1 MARPGMGPSEG
12 LGEPGDRRPGWKTRD
27 ILRTLAVIAGFYIAL
42 QLLWI
47 GRSIVLLTF
56 LGVLFGVALTAGVD
70 WLQRRRVPRG
80 VGAVLIVL
88 VFLGALAGLG
98 ALTAPSI
105 TGQLRDLKTQ
115 LPAAIGK
122 IQRWVKERQD
132 GVTQVLEQVSPEM
145 AAEGGAEAD
154 RDTVAGRGA
163 EGGQRDQEKPAKE
176 QDGKQAGSEKQPSLG
191 QGIADQLGGVARHL
205 FGFAS
210 STIAVLGGLL
220 LILFVAIFVAVD
232 AETYRDGLMHLFPHQ
247 ARRRA
252 REVLTAT
259 AGTLRRWLFT
269 QFVSMVLVGILT
281 AVVLLLLGIE
291 AAVALGII
299 AGILEFVPIAGPIMA
314 SIPAIAMGFLD
325 GPEKAVYVALA
336 YVAIQQIESNVLY
349 PLLMKKG
356 LELPPVLTI
365 FTQGVL
371 ATVFGFIGLLVAVPM
386 LAAAMVPIKMLYVR
400 DVVGDDVKL
409 PGEDKGKD
417 DG

>member
-1 MARPGMGPSEG
+1 MARRDMGPSE
-12 LGEPGDRRPGWKTRD
+12 ESDDPGDRRPGWKTRD
-27 ILRTLAVIAGFYIAL
+27 VLRTLAVVAGFYIAL
-42 QLLWI
+42 QLLWV

-80 VGAVLIVL
+80 LGAVLIVL
-88 VFLGALAGLG
+88 AFLGVLAGLG

-122 IQRWVKERQD
+122 IQRWVKERQE
-132 GVTQVLEQVSPEM
+132 GVTEVLEQVSPE
-145 AAEGGAEAD
+145 A
-154 RDTVAGRGA
+154 VARG
-163 EGGQRDQEKPAKE
+163 GGQAGGDTTSGAGGQSSEPKQAKPGQQQTEKPAGE
-176 QDGKQAGSEKQPSLG
+176 EKQPSVG
-191 QGIADQLGGVARHL
+191 QGVADQIGGVARHL

-210 STIAVLGGLL
+210 STVAVLGGLL
-220 LILFVAIFVAVD
+220 LILFVAIFVAID
-232 AETYRDGLMHLFPHQ
+232 AETYQDGLMHLFPHK

-252 REVLTAT
+252 REVLSAT
-259 AGTLRRWLFT
+259 AGMLRRWLFT
-269 QFVSMVLVGILT
+269 QFISMVLVGVLT
-281 AVVLLLLGIE
+281 AVVLMIMGIE

-314 SIPAIAMGFLD
+314 SVPAIAMGFLD
-325 GPEKAVYVALA
+325 GPEKALYVALA

-365 FTQGVL
+365 FTQGML

-409 PGEDKGKD
+409 PGEDKADNG
-417 DG
+417 

>member
-1 MARPGMGPSEG
+1 MARRDMGLSE
-12 LGEPGDRRPGWKTRD
+12 ESDDPGDRRPGWKTRD
-27 ILRTLAVIAGFYIAL
+27 VLRTLALVAGFYIAL
-42 QLLWI
+42 QVLWV

-80 VGAVLIVL
+80 LGAVLIVL
-88 VFLGALAGLG
+88 AFLGVFTGLG

-122 IQRWVKERQD
+122 IQRWVKERQE
-132 GVTQVLEQVSPEM
+132 GVTEVLEQVSPE
-145 AAEGGAEAD
+145 AVATGGGQAGG
-154 RDTVAGRGA
+154 DTTSSA
-163 EGGQRDQEKPAKE
+163 GGQRQEKPGQQQTEKPGGE
-176 QDGKQAGSEKQPSLG
+176 EKQPSVG
-191 QGIADQLGGVARHL
+191 QGIADQIGGVARHL

-210 STIAVLGGLL
+210 STVAVLGGLL
-220 LILFVAIFVAVD
+220 LILFVAIFVAID
-232 AETYRDGLMHLFPHQ
+232 AETYQDGLMHLFPHK

-252 REVLTAT
+252 REVLSAT
-259 AGTLRRWLFT
+259 AGMLRRWLFT
-269 QFVSMVLVGILT
+269 QFISMVLVGVLT
-281 AVVLLLLGIE
+281 AVVLMIMGIE

-314 SIPAIAMGFLD
+314 SVPAIAMGFLD
-325 GPEKAVYVALA
+325 GPEKALYVALA

-409 PGEDKGKD
+409 PGEHTSGDR
-417 DG
+417 

>member
-247 ARRRA
+247 ARSRA

>member
-1 MARPGMGPSEG
+1 
-12 LGEPGDRRPGWKTRD
+12 LDEPRERNPGWKSRD
-27 ILRTLAVIAGFYIAL
+27 ILRTLAIVAGFYIAL

-56 LGVLFGVALTAGVD
+56 LGVLFGIALTAGVD

-80 VGAVLIVL
+80 IGAVLIVL
-88 VFLGALAGLG
+88 AFLGALAGLG

-132 GVTQVLEQVSPEM
+132 GVTQVLEQVSPE
-145 AAEGGAEAD
+145 AAAGVAGQGSDTAGRSGGERREPEQGKPGQQPSEEPGAE
-154 RDTVAGRGA
+154 
-163 EGGQRDQEKPAKE
+163 
-176 QDGKQAGSEKQPSLG
+176 EKQPSLG

-210 STIAVLGGLL
+210 STVAVLGGLV
-220 LILFVAIFVAVD
+220 LILFVAIFVAID
-232 AETYRDGLMHLFPHQ
+232 AETYQDGLMHLFPHK

-259 AGTLRRWLFT
+259 AAMLRRWLFT
-269 QFVSMVLVGILT
+269 QFISMVLVGVLT
-281 AVVLLLLGIE
+281 AVVLLIMGIE

-325 GPEKAVYVALA
+325 GPEKAIYVALA
-336 YVAIQQIESNVLY
+336 YVAIQQIESNLLY

-386 LAAAMVPIKMLYVR
+386 LAAAIVPIKMLYVR

-409 PGEDKGKD
+409 PGEDKGD
-417 DG
+417 NG